1 VPYFE
6 YVQAKFFYYRI
17 NTEDLGDLFA
27 FDDKTALMAE
37 VRVPFLWV
45 LSANFR
51 WARVWQARPEEGGY
65 QAVDDWNAG
74 LGVFIRL

>member
-1 VPYFE
+1 MSQRCVHDRAE
-6 YVQAKFFYYRI
+6 YR
-17 NTEDLGDLFA
+17 
-27 FDDKTALMAE
+27 E
-37 VRVPFLWV
+37 VADPGGLAV